1 MKQVLVAR
9 ALSGVYFKASSHIEI
24 LDEYEGQSGQFL
36 KTFAIN
42 DKRNKNGWRAVWEGI
57 RKNIETFK
65 GKPGIEF
72 VKCDEDGCDLDHTEA
87 QTEEMSLKVQE
98 PFRVTTTIGFT
109 FDESTHT
116 AYFID
121 KVDDPNFFE
130 KVKNLE
136 IKYVSPSIW
145 PKSGGYEIVG
155 QMENG
160 QPMIDVW
167 DWSGLHHAFVN
178 KPAFGDDAKI
188 TATCEGQGCPVKLL
202 TAKEKQKQVD
212 VWDNSVSAIVLYGD
226 AVQECVTRKIKD
238 YGQRPDDQKLAIF
251 FSECRKSLGGII
263 DQGDLP
269 HLQEVPLLINHN
281 KKKRFM
287 GVSQRVFNAVQK
299 LLEDGSGADES
310 KVFDL
315 IREDKVN
322 SSFSSCTCSASQM
335 SPEEEKEMQSKLT
348 AAEHDRDEMK
358 SKLDAMEHDEE
369 KQHEARKARYVA
381 TFKAMDEKD
390 REKMASTIRAA
401 CDEEEIKA
409 MEEAEKEVKTATGME
424 HEKNENAM
432 EHEKE
437 TRIAKLEATIAKPL
451 VVKMAKARSLKGA
464 TDEEVQKFTDSY
476 EKKSLQ
482 AIEDDY
488 NKEKI
493 FIEETLAASTEE
505 PEEQKHFAF
514 QAGEQ
519 PGAFSGKSLESIFEE
534 EFST

>member
-9 ALSGVYFKASSHIEI
+9 ALSGVYFKASSHIEV
-24 LDEYEGQSGQFL
+24 LDEYEGESGQFL

-42 DKRNKNGWRAVWEGI
+42 DKRNKNGWRAVWSGV

-87 QTEEMSLKVQE
+87 QTEEMSLQVQE
-98 PFRVTTTIGFT
+98 PFRVTTIVGFT
-109 FDESTHT
+109 FDESIHT

-121 KVDDPNFFE
+121 KVNDSNFFE
-130 KVKNLE
+130 KVKSGE

-167 DWSGLHHAFVN
+167 EWSGLHKAYVN

-188 TATCEGQGCPVKLL
+188 TATCEGHDCPVKLL
-202 TAKEKQKQVD
+202 TATEKKTQLI
-212 VWDNSVSAIVLYGD
+212 AD
-226 AVQECVTRKIKD
+226 AVQDCVTRKVKD
-238 YGQRPDDQKLAIF
+238 WGQKPDEQKLAIF
-251 FSECRKSLGGII
+251 YSECRKNLSGIV
-263 DQGDLP
+263 DQQSIP
-269 HLQEVPLLINHN
+269 HLQEIPLLINHN
-281 KKKRFM
+281 KKKRFI
-287 GVSQRVFNAVQK
+287 GVNAKVLSAVEK

-322 SSFSSCTCSASQM
+322 SSFSSCTCSAKHTM
-335 SPEEEKEMQSKLT
+335 EDDEKKDLESKLA
-348 AAEHDRDEMK
+348 AAEHDKDEMK
-358 SKLDAMEHDEE
+358 SKFEAAEHEKEE
-369 KQHEARKARYVA
+369 EMNSRKARLMA
-381 TFKAMDEKD
+381 ILKAQTEEEREKTAKAIRAQDDEK
-390 REKMASTIRAA
+390 EKEAL
-401 CDEEEIKA
+401 EH
-409 MEEAEKEVKTATGME
+409 AEKEVKTATGME
-424 HEKNENAM
+424 NNDKPKEAT

-437 TRIAKLEATIAKPL
+437 QDAKVAKLEAVIAKPM
-451 VVKMAKARSLKGA
+451 VAKMAKARSLKGA
-464 TDEEVQKFTDSY
+464 TDDEIKTFTDSY
-476 EKKSLQ
+476 ENKSLA

-493 FIEETLAASTEE
+493 LIDEALAGAEE

-514 QAGEQ
+514 SGTSEQ
-519 PGAFSGKSLESIFEE
+519 SAFSGKSLEETFEE
-534 EFST
+534 IF